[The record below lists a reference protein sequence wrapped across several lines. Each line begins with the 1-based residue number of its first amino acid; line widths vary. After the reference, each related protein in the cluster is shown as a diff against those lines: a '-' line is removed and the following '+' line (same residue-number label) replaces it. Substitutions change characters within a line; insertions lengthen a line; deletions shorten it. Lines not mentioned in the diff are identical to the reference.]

1 MKVLILTITAGEGHN
16 ATAAAIEKSLEAR
29 GVDCQV
35 LDACLKINRSLY
47 DLVAKGYLL
56 TTAEFKKAYSFVYSK
71 LEGRKSNSYTR
82 SMTRTA
88 YNMIKH
94 KVLHFIDEYQP
105 DVIVYTHIF
114 AGILLDILKQKN
126 RLTARTV
133 GVVTDFVMHPFW
145 EESLRTD
152 RIVIANEM
160 LIPAARRKGYTA
172 GQISPTGIPIR
183 PQFATS
189 LPKDEARRAFGIDEN
204 KPTLLLMGG
213 SMGYGSLAKTVGE
226 LDAQETDMQILCVC
240 GNNRAAKEE
249 IDAIKFRKTVRN
261 FGYTEQ
267 ISLLMDAAD
276 CIVTKPGGLTT
287 SEALAKRLPM
297 IIANPIPGQEDRNTE
312 FLLNSGV
319 AMKISK
325 TAVLADAIYQLFRDP
340 VRIETMKRNIDLI
353 RKPHASEDLADL
365 IFSLADETSKP

>member
-16 ATAAAIEKSLEAR
+16 STAAAVEACLKSR
-29 GVDCQV
+29 GADCQV
-35 LDACLKINRSLY
+35 LDACLKISRSLY
-47 DLVAKGYLL
+47 DLVSKGYLL
-56 TTAEFKKAYSFVYSK
+56 TTAEFKKAYSYVYGK

-82 SMTRTA
+82 SLTRTA
-88 YNMIKH
+88 YNMIKRR
-94 KVLHFIDEYQP
+94 VLHVIDDYQP

-126 RLTARTV
+126 RLSARTV

-152 RIVIANEM
+152 HIVIANEM
-160 LIPAARRKGYTA
+160 LIPAALRKGYTI
-172 GQISPTGIPIR
+172 GQIAPTGIPIR
-183 PQFATS
+183 PQFATVQS
-189 LPKDEARRAFGIDEN
+189 KEEARRALDIDEK
-204 KPTLLLMGG
+204 KPTILLMGG
-213 SMGYGSLAKTVGE
+213 SMGYGSLAATMKE
-226 LDAQETDMQILCVC
+226 LDALNTDLQILCVC
-240 GNNRAAKEE
+240 GNNKEAKAE

-319 AMKISK
+319 AVKISK
-325 TAVLADAIYQLFRDP
+325 TALLSDVIYQLFGDP
-340 VRIETMKRNIDLI
+340 TRIESMRRNIDLI
-353 RKPHASEDLADL
+353 RKPHASEDLVDL
-365 IFSLADETSKP
+365 VFSLGATDEK